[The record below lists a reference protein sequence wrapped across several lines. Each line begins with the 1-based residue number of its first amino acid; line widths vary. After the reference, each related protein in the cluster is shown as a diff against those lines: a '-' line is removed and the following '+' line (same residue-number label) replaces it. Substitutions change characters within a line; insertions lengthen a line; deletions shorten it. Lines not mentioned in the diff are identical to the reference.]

1 MYRIA
6 HVQDSPPAVRGAALA
21 ICGAMNQKQW
31 LRDDVDLLRPDLT
44 TLLHGRN
51 ACAAAKRAAGDL
63 ERTGADASALPHG
76 EPLLC
81 LGPAEQMEEHA
92 GEGNRWVE
100 ARFHVFFEGD
110 NGAML
115 HFGKPLEARST
126 GGEAAGTRVPADV
139 IGEELARRVA
149 EEQAA
154 PPSAHRA
161 DDAGA
166 ERRADFP
173 AFGQELSGATART
186 EVESGLMLAVTA
198 DGTTR
203 TVHLI
208 GARLVWKGG
217 EAPLL

>member
-6 HVQDSPPAVRGAALA
+6 YVQDSPPGVRGAALA

-31 LRDDVDLLRPDLT
+31 LRDDVDLLRPHLT

-63 ERTGADASALPHG
+63 ERAGADASALPRG

-110 NGAML
+110 NGAIL

-126 GGEAAGTRVPADV
+126 GDEAAGMRVPADV
-139 IGEELARRVA
+139 LGEELARRVA

-154 PPSAHRA
+154 SPSAHRA

-166 ERRADFP
+166 ERRADLPSFHLL
-173 AFGQELSGATART
+173 GGIART

-203 TVHLI
+203 TVHLL

>member
-92 GEGNRWVE
+92 KRNWQPPRES
-100 ARFHVFFEGD
+100 
-110 NGAML
+110 
-115 HFGKPLEARST
+115 KI
-126 GGEAAGTRVPADV
+126 PADFMPFDT
-139 IGEELARRVA
+139 IE
-149 EEQAA
+149 
-154 PPSAHRA
+154 
-161 DDAGA
+161 
-166 ERRADFP
+166 
-173 AFGQELSGATART
+173 
-186 EVESGLMLAVTA
+186 
-198 DGTTR
+198 
-203 TVHLI
+203 
-208 GARLVWKGG
+208 
-217 EAPLL
+217 